1 MMTASGIQKFKGT
14 LLFDE
19 PMSKHT
25 SWRIGGTA
33 DQFYTPAD
41 IDDLVSFIRQLPDS
55 ENIVFIGLGSNLLV
69 RDKGIRGTVISLKGS
84 LSEIEL
90 LDDHCL
96 RVGAGTS
103 CAKLAR
109 YCHRNN
115 LIGGEFFA
123 GIPGLLGGALAMNA
137 GAFGGE
143 TWPLIKSVIT
153 INKKGETFT
162 RTPADYE
169 INYRSVKCRDV
180 KKQNAEWFISADLKF
195 TAGDGEAAAQ
205 RVKKLLG
212 QRSNTQP
219 TGLPSCGSVFKN
231 PDNDFAAR
239 LIESCGL
246 KGYAIGGAV
255 VSEKHA
261 NFIIN
266 SDRASANT
274 SATASD
280 VEALI
285 EFVQQT
291 VEKEHAVKLQTEVKI
306 IGEADNE

>member
-1 MMTASGIQKFKGT
+1 MMTASRLHNFKGT
-14 LLFDE
+14 LLIDE

-33 DQFYTPAD
+33 DKFYTPID
-41 IDDLVSFIRQLPDS
+41 IDDLSVFLNELP
-55 ENIVFIGLGSNLLV
+55 ENDELLFLGLGSNLLV
-69 RDKGIRGTVISLKGS
+69 RDKGIRGAVVSLKGS
-84 LSEIEL
+84 LSEIET
-90 LDDHCL
+90 LDDNSV

-143 TWPLIKSVIT
+143 TWCLVKSVIT
-153 INKKGETFT
+153 IDRQGNTYT
-162 RTPADYE
+162 RTASDYE
-169 INYRSVKCRDV
+169 INYRSV
-180 KKQNAEWFISADLKF
+180 NGHENEWFISADLQF
-195 TAGDGEAAAQ
+195 VLGDGEAAAL
-205 RVKKLLG
+205 RVKELLSK
-212 QRSNTQP
+212 RAITQP

-231 PDNDFAAR
+231 PENDYAAR
-239 LIESCGL
+239 LIEASGL
-246 KGYAIGGAV
+246 KGYAIGDAV

-266 SDRASANT
+266 SNQAK
-274 SATASD
+274 ASD

-285 EFVQQT
+285 KYVQKT
-291 VEKEHAVKLQTEVKI
+291 VKNKQAVNLQTEVKI
-306 IGEADNE
+306 VGELDNE

>member
-1 MMTASGIQKFKGT
+1 MMSASSIQKFKGT

-19 PMSKHT
+19 PMTKHT

-33 DQFYTPAD
+33 DQFYTPTD
-41 IDDLVSFIRQLPDS
+41 IDDLASFISQLPDN
-55 ENIVFIGLGSNLLV
+55 ENIAFLGLGSNLLV
-69 RDKGIRGTVISLKGS
+69 RDKGVRGTVISLKGS

-90 LDDHCL
+90 LDDNCL
-96 RVGAGTS
+96 RVGAGAS

-143 TWPLIKSVIT
+143 TWALIKSVIT
-153 INKKGETFT
+153 INKNGETFT
-162 RTPADYE
+162 RTQADYE

-180 KKQNAEWFISADLKF
+180 KKQFEEWFISADLKLS
-195 TAGDGEAAAQ
+195 AGDGETAAQ
-205 RVKKLLG
+205 SVKKLLE
-212 QRSNTQP
+212 QRAKTQP

-231 PDNDFAAR
+231 PDNDYAAR
-239 LIESCGL
+239 LIEASGL
-246 KGYAIGGAV
+246 KGYTIGGAAI
-255 VSEKHA
+255 SKKHA

-266 SDRASANT
+266 EDNAR
-274 SATASD
+274 ASD

-285 EFVQQT
+285 KFVQQT

-306 IGEADNE
+306 IGEADSE